1 MSHAA
6 NFFNWIYSPQGFSV
20 TVKVKL
26 RREANKK
33 LKQPLEVFCKKK
45 VFLKISQISQE
56 NTCVKVS
63 F

>member
-45 VFLKISQISQE
+45 GVFKNFANFTGKHL
-56 NTCVKVS
+56 C
-63 F
+63 